1 MAFPA
6 DTKVLTNR
14 GWKKIEDVG
23 GHDRVL
29 TRNFLGDA
37 QFTKPFAIKKKSY
50 SGEIISG
57 GSYKYQFKV
66 TPDHEIVYTDKHGKI
81 IATNAKDVPAKREN
95 KLKHKSRYSPDGY
108 LTPQKLKYEDR
119 AYTIDNLDWYK
130 LVGFVLRRGGMDGKR
145 TRLTLALD
153 KDNVKKDMDL
163 ICPVLDRMNL
173 KWTFTEPNLI
183 VISQKYNIAY
193 KLSFVLGSKTRRK
206 MYVPDKMIYNSSVEE
221 GRALIEMFIRTSR
234 RDGEGIDTTTQ
245 FATSNTKLIDS
256 LEILGLLCGYT
267 ISRIVAKPAG
277 TKVGAGVT
285 KRDSYAVY
293 VRKSVNEISIIR
305 KDKINYSGKVYEIDM
320 FEDQLLIK
328 EDNSLPI
335 WMKPK

>member
-6 DTKVLTNR
+6 ETNVLTNK
-14 GWKKIEDVG
+14 GWKKIADIG

-37 QFTKPFAIKKKSY
+37 QFTKPFAIKKKDY
-50 SGEIISG
+50 SGKIISG

-66 TPDHEIVYTDKHGKI
+66 TPDHEVVYTNKAGNVVSET
-81 IATNAKDVPAKREN
+81 AEEVPARRDN

-108 LTPQKLKYEDR
+108 LTTQKVKYDGRE
-119 AYTIDNLDWYK
+119 YTVDNLDWYK
-130 LVGFVLRRGGMDGKR
+130 LVGFVLKRGGMDKSR

-153 KDNVKKDMDL
+153 TENVKKDMDL
-163 ICPVLDRMNL
+163 IRPVLDNMGL
-173 KWTFTEPNLI
+173 KWTFTEPNLV
-183 VISQKYNIAY
+183 VISQKYNIAH
-193 KLSFVLGSKTRRK
+193 KLALFLGSKTRKK
-206 MYVPDKMIYNSSVEE
+206 MYIPDKMIYTSSVEE

-234 RDGEGIDTTTQ
+234 RDGEGVNTITQ
-245 FATSNTKLIDS
+245 FSTTNTKLIDS

-267 ISRIVAKPAG
+267 ITRLLTKPAG
-277 TKVGAGVT
+277 TKLTAGVT

-305 KDKINYSGKVYEIDM
+305 KDKIDYSGKVYEIDM

-328 EDNSLPI
+328 EDGSLPI

>member
-6 DTKVLTNR
+6 ETNVLTTK
-14 GWKKIEDVG
+14 GWKKIADIG

-37 QFTKPFAIKKKSY
+37 QFAKPFAIKKKDY

-66 TPDHEIVYTDKHGKI
+66 TPNHEIVYTDKHGNVI
-81 IATNAKDVPAKREN
+81 STNAEDVPAKRDN

-108 LTPQKLKYEDR
+108 LTPQKIKYEGR
-119 AYTIDNLDWYK
+119 GYTIDNLDWYR

-153 KDNVKKDMDL
+153 KDSVKKDMDL

-193 KLSFVLGSKTRRK
+193 KLSLVLGSKTRKK

-234 RDGEGIDTTTQ
+234 RDGESVDTTTQ

-267 ISRIVAKPAG
+267 ISKIVAKPAG
-277 TKVGAGVT
+277 TKVPKGVT

-293 VRKSVNEISIIR
+293 VRRSVNEISIIR
-305 KDKINYSGKVYEIDM
+305 KDKIDYSGKVYEIDM
-320 FEDQLLIK
+320 FEDQLLMK
-328 EDNSLPI
+328 EDGSLPI

>member
-6 DTKVLTNR
+6 ETNVLTNK
-14 GWKKIEDVG
+14 GWKKIEDIG

-37 QFTKPFAIKKKSY
+37 QFTKPFAIKKRDY

-57 GSYKYQFKV
+57 GSYKYEFKV
-66 TPDHEIVYTDKHGKI
+66 TPEHQVVYTNKNGNV
-81 IATNAKDVPAKREN
+81 IATTAGKVPPKKEN
-95 KLKHKSRYSPDGY
+95 KLKHRSRYSPDSY
-108 LTPQKLKYEDR
+108 LVNQKVKYKDR
-119 AYTIDNLDWYK
+119 AYSIDTLDWYK
-130 LVGFVLRRGGMDGKR
+130 LVGFVLRRGGIDKNR
-145 TRLTLALD
+145 DRLTLALD
-153 KDNVKKDMDL
+153 KSNVKKDMDL

-173 KWTFTEPNLI
+173 KWSFTEPNLI

-193 KLSFVLGSKTRRK
+193 KLSLILGSKTRK
-206 MYVPDKMIYNSSVEE
+206 QMYIPDKMIYNGTIEE
-221 GRALIEMFIRTSR
+221 SRALIEMFIRTSR
-234 RDGEGIDTTTQ
+234 QDGEGVGKTTQ
-245 FATSNTKLIDS
+245 FSTSNTKLIDS

-267 ISRIVAKPAG
+267 ISKILAKPAG
-277 TKVGAGVT
+277 TKLRAGVT

-293 VRKSVNEISIIR
+293 VRESVYEVSILR
-305 KDKINYSGKVYEIDM
+305 KDKSDYSGKVYEIDM